1 MWKRII
7 KYYTNVI
14 LYIDDNHWHHE
25 FFIQNYCAAC
35 FFIQNYCAACGG
47 ELENSDMQQNNLE
60 EF

>member
-35 FFIQNYCAACGG
+35 GG
-47 ELENSDMQQNNLE
+47 ELENSDMQQNNVE